1 MKPVPQRLW
10 RRLGLWLG
18 LGCVTTALSAG
29 EGLEWP
35 QFRGPT
41 GQGIALDEGAPV
53 QWSETENIAW
63 KTRLPGQGWS
73 SPVVDGD
80 ETWVTA
86 ATESGK
92 SLRVICCDTRTG
104 RIVRNI
110 KVFDVDRPGGVHPKN
125 GHASPTPVLAPNRVY
140 VHFGANGTACL
151 ERSGRIVWKR
161 MVPYYH
167 HHGSAGSPVLVED
180 LLVLVCDGMKAPFYD
195 KVPRTGVESPQF
207 LIALDAQT
215 GEIRWNTPRESRHS
229 YATPLVISRQGR
241 RELIAPGGD
250 HVWAYDAATGVELWS
265 CRYEGYSVIPRPVTA
280 DGLVYV
286 ATGYDS
292 ASLLAIELGGTG
304 DITGSKI
311 RWKLSQGVPFTPS
324 AVVLGPHLYLLSDN
338 GILSCVARDD
348 GRVVWKQRL
357 GGNYSA
363 SLTAIGQKIYC
374 QSEDG
379 QTHVIRAGD
388 QFEKLAVNR
397 LKGRNFA
404 SLAVTGP
411 RIVLRSDRFLYG
423 LQEGASPPAVEP
435 GLDSSDDPNASP
447 TEEPPVDRD
456 RSDEGS
462 PQ

>member
-1 MKPVPQRLW
+1 VKRVPLRLW
-10 RRLGLWLG
+10 RTLGFWLS
-18 LGCVTTALSAG
+18 LGCATTALSGA

-41 GQGIALDEGAPV
+41 GQGVASEGGAPV
-53 QWSETENIAW
+53 HWSETENIAW
-63 KTRLPGQGWS
+63 KTRLPGHGWS

-80 ETWVTA
+80 ETWVTT

-125 GHASPTPVLAPNRVY
+125 GHASPTPVLADNRVY

-161 MVPYYH
+161 TVPYYH
-167 HHGSAGSPVLVED
+167 HHGSAGSPVLVEG
-180 LLVLVCDGMKAPFYD
+180 LLVLVCDGMQGPFYD
-195 KVPRTGVESPQF
+195 KVARAAVESPQF

-215 GEIRWNTPRESRHS
+215 GEIRWKTPRESRHS
-229 YATPLVISRQGR
+229 YATPLVIPREGR
-241 RELIAPGGD
+241 HELIAPGGD
-250 HVWAYDAATGVELWS
+250 HVWAYDAASGLELWR

-324 AVVLGPHLYLLSDN
+324 AVVLGPHIYLLSDN

-363 SLTAIGQKIYC
+363 SLTAIGEKIYC

-379 QTHVIRAGD
+379 QTHVVRAGQ

-397 LKGRNFA
+397 LKGRTFA
-404 SLAVTGP
+404 SLAVVGP
-411 RIVLRSDRFLYG
+411 RLLLRSDRFLYC
-423 LQEGASPPAVEP
+423 LQEGAVPPVVEP
-435 GLDSSDDPNASP
+435 ARESSDEPSP
-447 TEEPPVDRD
+447 GPEVELP
-456 RSDEGS
+456 SEAGS
-462 PQ
+462 SAE

>member
-1 MKPVPQRLW
+1 MNRL
-10 RRLGLWLG
+10 RQCLGISVGLWICLWLATSG
-18 LGCVTTALSAG
+18 LPAG

-41 GQGIALDEGAPV
+41 GQGIATDEGVAV
-53 QWSETENIAW
+53 AWSETENIAW

-125 GHASPTPVLAPNRVY
+125 GHASPTPVLAANRIY
-140 VHFGANGTACL
+140 VQFGGNGTACL

-161 MVPYYH
+161 TVPYYH
-167 HHGSAGSPVLVED
+167 HHGSAGSPVLVEG
-180 LLVLVCDGMKAPFYD
+180 LLILVCDGMSGPFYD
-195 KVPRTGVESPQF
+195 KVARAGVESPQF
-207 LIALDAQT
+207 LLALDGQT
-215 GEIRWNTPRESRHS
+215 GEIRWKTPRDSRHS
-229 YATPLVISRQGR
+229 YATPLVIPRAGR
-241 RELIAPGGD
+241 NELIAPGGD
-250 HVWAYDAATGVELWS
+250 HVWAYDAATGVELWR

-292 ASLLAIELGGTG
+292 ASLLAIELGGAG

-311 RWKLSQGVPFTPS
+311 KWKLSQGVPFTPS
-324 AVVLGPHLYLLSDN
+324 TVILGPHVYLLSDN
-338 GILSCVARDD
+338 GILSCVARED
-348 GRVVWKQRL
+348 GAVVWKQRL

-363 SLTAIGQKIYC
+363 SLTAIGEKIYC
-374 QSEDG
+374 LGEEG
-379 QTHVIRAGD
+379 QTHVVRAGD
-388 QFEKLAVNR
+388 KFQKLAVNR
-397 LKGRNFA
+397 LKGRTFA
-404 SLAVTGP
+404 SPAVVGP
-411 RIVLRSDRFLYG
+411 RLLLRSDRFLYCI
-423 LQEGASPPAVEP
+423 QQGAAPPVSESPP
-435 GLDSSDDPNASP
+435 DSSDNGSARATGESP
-447 TEEPPVDRD
+447 VEPD
-456 RSDEGS
+456 SDE
-462 PQ
+462 

>member
-1 MKPVPQRLW
+1 VRLLRHPAGITLGVW
-10 RRLGLWLG
+10 IGLWLAG
-18 LGCVTTALSAG
+18 TAVPGA

-41 GQGIALDEGAPV
+41 GQGIAADEGAPV
-53 QWSETENIAW
+53 EWSETENIAW
-63 KTRLPGQGWS
+63 KTRLPGLGWS

-104 RIVRNI
+104 RVVRNI
-110 KVFDVDRPGGVHPKN
+110 RVFDVDRPGGVHPKN
-125 GHASPTPVLAPNRVY
+125 GHASPTPILAANRIY

-151 ERSGRIVWKR
+151 ERSGKIVWKR
-161 MVPYYH
+161 TVPYYH
-167 HHGSAGSPVLVED
+167 HHGSAGSPVLVEG
-180 LLVLVCDGMKAPFYD
+180 LLILVCDGMNAPFYD
-195 KVPRTGVESPQF
+195 KVARAGVESPQF
-207 LIALDAQT
+207 LVALDART
-215 GEIRWNTPRESRHS
+215 GEIRWKTSRDSRHS
-229 YATPLVISRQGR
+229 YATPLVIPREGR
-241 RELIAPGGD
+241 NELIAPGGD
-250 HVWAYDAATGVELWS
+250 HVWAYDAATGGELWR

-292 ASLLAIELGGTG
+292 ASLLAIELGGAG

-324 AVVLGPHLYLLSDN
+324 AVVVGPHLYLLSDN

-363 SLTAIGQKIYC
+363 SLTAIGEKIYC
-374 QSEDG
+374 LSEDG
-379 QTHVIRAGD
+379 QTHVVRAGE
-388 QFEKLAVNR
+388 QFQKLAVNR
-397 LKGRNFA
+397 LKGKTFA
-404 SLAVTGP
+404 SPAVVGP
-411 RIVLRSDRFLYG
+411 RLLLRSDRFLYC
-423 LQEGASPPAVEP
+423 LQQGAVTPVAEPAPDSSEDEPPGSSDESRVEP
-435 GLDSSDDPNASP
+435 ASSW
-447 TEEPPVDRD
+447 E
-456 RSDEGS
+456 
-462 PQ
+462 

>member
-1 MKPVPQRLW
+1 VKLAPLW
-10 RRLGLWLG
+10 LCRIVGLWLC
-18 LGCVTTALSAG
+18 LRCVSTELSAG

-41 GQGIALDEGAPV
+41 GEGIAPDHGAPV
-53 QWSETENIAW
+53 HWSETENIAW

-110 KVFDVDRPGGVHPKN
+110 KVFDLDRPGGVHPKN
-125 GHASPTPVLAPNRVY
+125 GHASPTPVLARNRVY

-151 ERSGRIVWKR
+151 ERSGRILWKR
-161 MVPYYH
+161 TVPYYH
-167 HHGSAGSPVLVED
+167 HHGSAGSPVLVEG
-180 LLVLVCDGMKAPFYD
+180 LLVVVCDGMKGPFYD
-195 KVPRTGVESPQF
+195 KVARAGVDALQF
-207 LIALDAQT
+207 VMALDAET
-215 GEIRWNTPRESRHS
+215 GEIRWTTPRESRHS

-241 RELIAPGGD
+241 HELIAPGGD
-250 HVWAYDAATGVELWS
+250 HVWAYDALSGVELWR

-280 DGLVYV
+280 DGVVYV
-286 ATGYDS
+286 ATGYDA

-311 RWKLSQGVPFTPS
+311 RWKLAQGVPFTPS

-363 SLTAIGQKIYC
+363 SLTAIGQRIYC

-379 QTHVIRAGD
+379 QTHVVRAGER
-388 QFEKLAVNR
+388 FEKLAVNR
-397 LKGRNFA
+397 LKGRTFA

-423 LQEGASPPAVEP
+423 LQEGASMPTDEP
-435 GLDSSDDPNASP
+435 GLESPDDTPTSP
-447 TEEPPVDRD
+447 AESPEETDQPAD
-456 RSDEGS
+456 GS

>member
-1 MKPVPQRLW
+1 
-10 RRLGLWLG
+10 
-18 LGCVTTALSAG
+18 
-29 EGLEWP
+29 
-35 QFRGPT
+35 
-41 GQGIALDEGAPV
+41 
-53 QWSETENIAW
+53 
-63 KTRLPGQGWS
+63 
-73 SPVVDGD
+73 
-80 ETWVTA
+80 
-86 ATESGK
+86 
-92 SLRVICCDTRTG
+92 
-104 RIVRNI
+104 
-110 KVFDVDRPGGVHPKN
+110 
-125 GHASPTPVLAPNRVY
+125 
-140 VHFGANGTACL
+140 
-151 ERSGRIVWKR
+151 
-161 MVPYYH
+161 
-167 HHGSAGSPVLVED
+167 
-180 LLVLVCDGMKAPFYD
+180 
-195 KVPRTGVESPQF
+195 
-207 LIALDAQT
+207 
-215 GEIRWNTPRESRHS
+215 
-229 YATPLVISRQGR
+229 
-241 RELIAPGGD
+241 LIAPGGD

-397 LKGRNFA
+397 LKGRTFA